1 MYQFST
7 DGVLVTKQG
16 GKEHAWI
23 GFGEDLNHLYFNP
36 WEPEVHAYH
45 LCLPWTKTI
54 KHFSSS
60 QTDSLY

>member
-16 GKEHAWI
+16 GKEI
-23 GFGEDLNHLYFNP
+23 GFGEDPSHLYFSP